1 MVINTNVQALQ
12 TANNLNTSSNALAKS
27 LSRLSSGSKI
37 IAPSDD
43 AAGLAV
49 SSRLESQ
56 LKRLDAAI
64 NNVVNAVSFTQTQD
78 GFLKTI
84 DKAFRRMS
92 ELAMFAQDSTK
103 SASDLT
109 LYSQEFTQLQDYV
122 SQSVKQTFNS
132 VKLFSATP
140 LAVTIDSTGTTFDM
154 APIDLGQSEYV
165 SSLSLA
171 APFSATTTQLTRNL
185 TNKTITM
192 DVSEEEYKK
201 VAVGGS
207 FTLGNLTTG
216 ASKAALNTAKANL
229 VTKRG
234 ELDARTAE
242 KTTAYKNVADSSL
255 AKAYFD
261 AIDTEAQKLALKTAA
276 DAAAPSIDSQVSA
289 NTLANAYFVAKAAE
303 AGKST
308 STTPTLAD
316 TQALTATAL
325 TNANANADSKALVL
339 AKNYYDAKAAEAGK
353 STSTTPTLA
362 ATEALTAT
370 ALSNANADTKAAAL
384 IVKQT
389 SKTDAQAV
397 YDLAVTATSNALTA
411 TTGGSAGSNK
421 AIAAAAITAKGTAD
435 SNFAAAT
442 VAVSTAEDGVSSAQS
457 AYDRASLTDIS
468 GLNGTYDITGL
479 SKGSG
484 VYQVTLDIS
493 GAPKALAFA
502 GDITNFGIH
511 ANPNSSTAVNLKSG
525 LDITSVPRAQASLT
539 RIRNSIDKLAQDRAS
554 LGAVQSRLN
563 FTNEQLTVT
572 KENLSA
578 AISRIA
584 DVDVAEEATSYARY
598 QILVQ
603 SGTSMLAQAN
613 KMPQSALQLL
623 QG

>member
-109 LYSQEFTQLQDYV
+109 LYSQEFVQLQDYV
-122 SQSVKQTFNS
+122 SQSVQQTFNS

-140 LAVTIDSTGTTFDM
+140 LAVTIDSSGTTFDM
-154 APIDLGQSEYV
+154 APIDLGKSEYT
-165 SSLSLA
+165 SSLNIAKSLTNTGIKNIA
-171 APFSATTTQLTRNL
+171 RIVTTGVIQLTVDETEYNKMKKDGSLTISGLTTASVGGTNTDISSLNGTFDITSATRAGSTSSYIIELAGSSSGTTAIGAATPSPSG
-185 TNKTITM
+185 
-192 DVSEEEYKK
+192 V
-201 VAVGGS
+201 VP
-207 FTLGNLTTG
+207 TTG
-216 ASKAALNTAKANL
+216 A
-229 VTKRG
+229 
-234 ELDARTAE
+234 LDV
-242 KTTAYKNVADSSL
+242 TTA
-255 AKAYFD
+255 
-261 AIDTEAQKLALKTAA
+261 T
-276 DAAAPSIDSQVSA
+276 
-289 NTLANAYFVAKAAE
+289 
-303 AGKST
+303 G
-308 STTPTLAD
+308 
-316 TQALTATAL
+316 
-325 TNANANADSKALVL
+325 
-339 AKNYYDAKAAEAGK
+339 
-353 STSTTPTLA
+353 LA
-362 ATEALTAT
+362 A
-370 ALSNANADTKAAAL
+370 
-384 IVKQT
+384 
-389 SKTDAQAV
+389 KT
-397 YDLAVTATSNALTA
+397 
-411 TTGGSAGSNK
+411 
-421 AIAAAAITAKGTAD
+421 
-435 SNFAAAT
+435 
-442 VAVSTAEDGVSSAQS
+442 
-457 AYDRASLTDIS
+457 
-468 GLNGTYDITGL
+468 
-479 SKGSG
+479 
-484 VYQVTLDIS
+484 
-493 GAPKALAFA
+493 
-502 GDITNFGIH
+502 
-511 ANPNSSTAVNLKSG
+511 G

-539 RIRNSIDKLAQDRAS
+539 RLRNSIDKLAQDRAS

>member
-109 LYSQEFTQLQDYV
+109 LYSQEFVQLQDYV
-122 SQSVKQTFNS
+122 SQSVQQTFNS
-132 VKLFSATP
+132 VKLFSPTA
-140 LAVTIDSTGTTFDM
+140 LAVTIDSSGTTFDM
-154 APIDLGQSEYV
+154 APIDLGKSEYT
-165 SSLSLA
+165 SSLNIA
-171 APFSATTTQLTRNL
+171 ATVNPLDITRDANGVISVIL
-185 TNKTITM
+185 SSDQM
-192 DVSEEEYKK
+192 
-201 VAVGGS
+201 
-207 FTLGNLTTG
+207 
-216 ASKAALNTAKANL
+216 SKAAAGGSLTLAGLATETLNGTFDINSVDTATRTVKLQSSTKSALTSMVDTSMTAATAAPAVGATATNIEAITRAADGTIKLKVAANL
-229 VTKRG
+229 GTGITNPLKS
-234 ELDARTAE
+234 
-242 KTTAYKNVADSSL
+242 YKAGDSISL
-255 AKAYFD
+255 ANFVNTSTDEMAKVNGVWKIA
-261 AIDTEAQKLALKTAA
+261 
-276 DAAAPSIDSQVSA
+276 SIDS
-289 NTLANAYFVAKAAE
+289 N
-303 AGKST
+303 G
-308 STTPTLAD
+308 
-316 TQALTATAL
+316 
-325 TNANANADSKALVL
+325 
-339 AKNYYDAKAAEAGK
+339 
-353 STSTTPTLA
+353 
-362 ATEALTAT
+362 
-370 ALSNANADTKAAAL
+370 
-384 IVKQT
+384 
-389 SKTDAQAV
+389 
-397 YDLAVTATSNALTA
+397 
-411 TTGGSAGSNK
+411 
-421 AIAAAAITAKGTAD
+421 
-435 SNFAAAT
+435 
-442 VAVSTAEDGVSSAQS
+442 
-457 AYDRASLTDIS
+457 DI
-468 GLNGTYDITGL
+468 LLD
-479 SKGSG
+479 SKGSSSVASTWLG
-484 VYQVTLDIS
+484 TNGTVNAS
-493 GAPKALAFA
+493 FASEFGAAK
-502 GDITNFGIH
+502 T
-511 ANPNSSTAVNLKSG
+511 G

>member
-12 TANNLNTSSNALAKS
+12 TANNLNKSSNALAKS

-132 VKLFSATP
+132 VKLFSDTP
-140 LAVTIDSTGTTFDM
+140 LAVTIDSSGTTFDM
-154 APIDLGQSEYV
+154 APIDLGKSEYT
-165 SSLSLA
+165 SSLNIA
-171 APFSATTTQLTRNL
+171 ATVNPLDITRDSAGVISVKL
-185 TNKTITM
+185 NKDQI
-192 DVSEEEYKK
+192 SK
-201 VAVGGS
+201 VAAGGS
-207 FTLGNLTTG
+207 L
-216 ASKAALNTAKANL
+216 
-229 VTKRG
+229 
-234 ELDARTAE
+234 
-242 KTTAYKNVADSSL
+242 
-255 AKAYFD
+255 
-261 AIDTEAQKLALKTAA
+261 
-276 DAAAPSIDSQVSA
+276 
-289 NTLANAYFVAKAAE
+289 TLA
-303 AGKST
+303 G
-308 STTPTLAD
+308 
-316 TQALTATAL
+316 L
-325 TNANANADSKALVL
+325 TNATLNGTFDINSVNTTTNTVL
-339 AKNYYDAKAAEAGK
+339 LQSSTKDA
-353 STSTTPTLA
+353 
-362 ATEALTAT
+362 ALT
-370 ALSNANADTKAAAL
+370 SMVDT
-384 IVKQT
+384 
-389 SKTDAQAV
+389 
-397 YDLAVTATSNALTA
+397 
-411 TTGGSAGSNK
+411 
-421 AIAAAAITAKGTAD
+421 AITA
-435 SNFAAAT
+435 ST
-442 VAVSTAEDGVSSAQS
+442 VTPSSGGSVNSIEDIS
-457 AYDRASLTDIS
+457 RASDGTIKLKVPEFIGGGAAVANPLRSYKVGDSIS
-468 GLNGTYDITGL
+468 LAGFPSGNSMEAANGVWKIASIAPNGEISLD

-484 VYQVTLDIS
+484 
-493 GAPKALAFA
+493 
-502 GDITNFGIH
+502 
-511 ANPNSSTAVNLKSG
+511 STAAWVAGSPTSITVNASFASEFGAAKTG

>member
-109 LYSQEFTQLQDYV
+109 LYSQEFVQLQDYV
-122 SQSVKQTFNS
+122 SQSVQQTFNS
-132 VKLFSATP
+132 VKLFSDTP
-140 LAVTIDSTGTTFDM
+140 LAVTIDSSGTTFDM
-154 APIDLGQSEYV
+154 APIDLGKTEYT
-165 SSLSLA
+165 SSL
-171 APFSATTTQLTRNL
+171 N
-185 TNKTITM
+185 I
-192 DVSEEEYKK
+192 
-201 VAVGGS
+201 
-207 FTLGNLTTG
+207 
-216 ASKAALNTAKANL
+216 
-229 VTKRG
+229 
-234 ELDARTAE
+234 
-242 KTTAYKNVADSSL
+242 
-255 AKAYFD
+255 
-261 AIDTEAQKLALKTAA
+261 AQ
-276 DAAAPSIDSQVSA
+276 S
-289 NTLANAYFVAKAAE
+289 
-303 AGKST
+303 
-308 STTPTLAD
+308 
-316 TQALTATAL
+316 L
-325 TNANANADSKALVL
+325 TNANISNIARLSGGKIQLTVTDDEY
-339 AKNYYDAKAAEAGK
+339 AKMAKGG
-353 STSTTPTLA
+353 SLTLA
-362 ATEALTAT
+362 GLTTAT
-370 ALSNANADTKAAAL
+370 L
-384 IVKQT
+384 
-389 SKTDAQAV
+389 
-397 YDLAVTATSNALTA
+397 
-411 TTGGSAGSNK
+411 TGGS
-421 AIAAAAITAKGTAD
+421 
-435 SNFAAAT
+435 
-442 VAVSTAEDGVSSAQS
+442 SA
-457 AYDRASLTDIS
+457 TDIS
-468 GLNGTYDITGL
+468 SLNGTFDIQNAFKAGSLNIIELDGSAGGTTVLGTPTTFTTTSSATTPVVTTGVTSFVEGTTASAGVAITTGHLTGSLATGL
-479 SKGSG
+479 AAK
-484 VYQVTLDIS
+484 T
-493 GAPKALAFA
+493 
-502 GDITNFGIH
+502 
-511 ANPNSSTAVNLKSG
+511 G

>member
-154 APIDLGQSEYV
+154 APIDLGKTEYT
-165 SSLSLA
+165 SSL
-171 APFSATTTQLTRNL
+171 N
-185 TNKTITM
+185 I
-192 DVSEEEYKK
+192 
-201 VAVGGS
+201 
-207 FTLGNLTTG
+207 
-216 ASKAALNTAKANL
+216 
-229 VTKRG
+229 
-234 ELDARTAE
+234 
-242 KTTAYKNVADSSL
+242 
-255 AKAYFD
+255 
-261 AIDTEAQKLALKTAA
+261 AQ
-276 DAAAPSIDSQVSA
+276 S
-289 NTLANAYFVAKAAE
+289 
-303 AGKST
+303 
-308 STTPTLAD
+308 
-316 TQALTATAL
+316 L
-325 TNANANADSKALVL
+325 TNANISNIARLSGGKIQLTVTDAEY
-339 AKNYYDAKAAEAGK
+339 AKMAKGG
-353 STSTTPTLA
+353 SLTLA
-362 ATEALTAT
+362 GLTTAT
-370 ALSNANADTKAAAL
+370 L
-384 IVKQT
+384 
-389 SKTDAQAV
+389 
-397 YDLAVTATSNALTA
+397 
-411 TTGGSAGSNK
+411 TGGS
-421 AIAAAAITAKGTAD
+421 
-435 SNFAAAT
+435 
-442 VAVSTAEDGVSSAQS
+442 SA
-457 AYDRASLTDIS
+457 TDIS
-468 GLNGTYDITGL
+468 SLNGTFDIQNAFKAGSLNIIELDGSAGGTTVLGTPTTFTTTSSATPPVVTTGVTSFVEGTTASAGVAITTGHLTGSLATGL
-479 SKGSG
+479 AAK
-484 VYQVTLDIS
+484 T
-493 GAPKALAFA
+493 
-502 GDITNFGIH
+502 
-511 ANPNSSTAVNLKSG
+511 G

>member
-1 MVINTNVQALQ
+1 MVINSNIQAQQ
-12 TANNLNTSSNALAKS
+12 TANNLNVSSNNLAKS

-109 LYSQEFTQLQDYV
+109 LYSQEFTQLQEYV
-122 SQSVKQTFNS
+122 SQTVTQTFNS
-132 VKLFSATP
+132 VKLFGSDS
-140 LAVTIDSTGTTFDM
+140 LAVTIDAGGTSFDM
-154 APIDLGQSEYV
+154 PPINLGKIEYTT
-165 SSLSLA
+165 SLSNVSLL
-171 APFSATTTQLTRNL
+171 SSTTTRLTRDLTAKTLTMAVSKEEFDKLKAGGSMTLSNL
-185 TNKTITM
+185 TSGKSGTALTAANAA
-192 DVSEEEYKK
+192 K
-201 VAVGGS
+201 VAADG
-207 FTLGNLTTG
+207 T
-216 ASKAALNTAKANL
+216 KAAADTAVQGN
-229 VTKRG
+229 
-234 ELDARTAE
+234 
-242 KTTAYKNVADSSL
+242 NL

-261 AIDTEAQKLALKTAA
+261 AKDISTAKIAAEASAIAAKTAA
-276 DAAAPSIDSQVSA
+276 IDAKSLADAEKLVADAGTDAAKK
-289 NTLANAYFVAKAAE
+289 TAA
-303 AGKST
+303 AAAVT
-308 STTPTLAD
+308 A
-316 TQALTATAL
+316 AATAVSNA
-325 TNANANADSKALVL
+325 TAAVTAATAEKTAAAAAFTSVAAIANANTAAKELIDDKLAADTDATSKA
-339 AKNYYDAKAAEAGK
+339 
-353 STSTTPTLA
+353 
-362 ATEALTAT
+362 ATLTA
-370 ALSNANADTKAAAL
+370 
-384 IVKQT
+384 
-389 SKTDAQAV
+389 
-397 YDLAVTATSNALTA
+397 
-411 TTGGSAGSNK
+411 
-421 AIAAAAITAKGTAD
+421 
-435 SNFAAAT
+435 
-442 VAVSTAEDGVSSAQS
+442 AQS
-457 AYDRASLTDIS
+457 AFDADASSDLSI
-468 GLNGTYDITGL
+468 LNGTYDIKSTSEANGTYSIVLDL
-479 SKGSG
+479 SHSSSALSGSANIEDF
-484 VYQVTLDIS
+484 QMAS
-493 GAPKALAFA
+493 
-502 GDITNFGIH
+502 
-511 ANPNSSTAVNLKSG
+511 NPNSATPVSLKSG
-525 LDITSVPRAQASLT
+525 LDISSVPRAQAALA

-584 DVDVAEEATSYARY
+584 DVDVAEEATAYARY

>member
-1 MVINTNVQALQ
+1 MVINSNIQAQQ
-12 TANNLNTSSNALAKS
+12 TANNLNTSANALAKS

-122 SQSVKQTFNS
+122 RQTVTQTFNS
-132 VKLFSATP
+132 VKLFSADP
-140 LAVTIDSTGTTFDM
+140 LAVTIDSSGTTFDM
-154 APIDLGQSEYV
+154 APIDLSKTEYT
-165 SSLSLA
+165 SSLS
-171 APFSATTTQLTRNL
+171 
-185 TNKTITM
+185 
-192 DVSEEEYKK
+192 
-201 VAVGGS
+201 VAQ
-207 FTLGNLTTG
+207 T
-216 ASKAALNTAKANL
+216 
-229 VTKRG
+229 
-234 ELDARTAE
+234 
-242 KTTAYKNVADSSL
+242 
-255 AKAYFD
+255 
-261 AIDTEAQKLALKTAA
+261 
-276 DAAAPSIDSQVSA
+276 
-289 NTLANAYFVAKAAE
+289 
-303 AGKST
+303 
-308 STTPTLAD
+308 
-316 TQALTATAL
+316 L
-325 TNANANADSKALVL
+325 TNADIQNIARDNT
-339 AKNYYDAKAAEAGK
+339 GK
-353 STSTTPTLA
+353 IQLTL
-362 ATEALTAT
+362 TEAEYNKMAIGGSITLSGLTTAT
-370 ALSNANADTKAAAL
+370 VS
-384 IVKQT
+384 
-389 SKTDAQAV
+389 
-397 YDLAVTATSNALTA
+397 
-411 TTGGSAGSNK
+411 GGSS
-421 AIAAAAITAKGTAD
+421 AI
-435 SNFAAAT
+435 
-442 VAVSTAEDGVSSAQS
+442 
-457 AYDRASLTDIS
+457 DIS
-468 GLNGTYDITGL
+468 TLNGTFDVTNRIETTATGGAAVYVVEL
-479 SKGSG
+479 DGS
-484 VYQVTLDIS
+484 S
-493 GAPKALAFA
+493 GGTSAIGALTTTTAGSAAVPGTGILTGSTTGIASALAA
-502 GDITNFGIH
+502 
-511 ANPNSSTAVNLKSG
+511 KSG
-525 LDITSVPRAQASLT
+525 LDITSVPRAQAALS

-584 DVDVAEEATSYARY
+584 DVDVAEEATAYARY

>member
-154 APIDLGQSEYV
+154 APIDLGKTEYT
-165 SSLSLA
+165 SSL
-171 APFSATTTQLTRNL
+171 N
-185 TNKTITM
+185 I
-192 DVSEEEYKK
+192 
-201 VAVGGS
+201 
-207 FTLGNLTTG
+207 
-216 ASKAALNTAKANL
+216 
-229 VTKRG
+229 
-234 ELDARTAE
+234 
-242 KTTAYKNVADSSL
+242 
-255 AKAYFD
+255 
-261 AIDTEAQKLALKTAA
+261 AQ
-276 DAAAPSIDSQVSA
+276 S
-289 NTLANAYFVAKAAE
+289 
-303 AGKST
+303 
-308 STTPTLAD
+308 
-316 TQALTATAL
+316 L
-325 TNANANADSKALVL
+325 TNANISNIARLSGGKIQLTVTDAEY
-339 AKNYYDAKAAEAGK
+339 AKMAKGG
-353 STSTTPTLA
+353 SLTLA
-362 ATEALTAT
+362 GLTTAT
-370 ALSNANADTKAAAL
+370 L
-384 IVKQT
+384 
-389 SKTDAQAV
+389 
-397 YDLAVTATSNALTA
+397 
-411 TTGGSAGSNK
+411 TGGS
-421 AIAAAAITAKGTAD
+421 
-435 SNFAAAT
+435 
-442 VAVSTAEDGVSSAQS
+442 SA
-457 AYDRASLTDIS
+457 TDIS
-468 GLNGTYDITGL
+468 SLNGTFDIQYAFKAGSLNIIELDGSAGGTTVLGTPSTFTTTSSGTPSVVTTGVTSFVEGTTASAGVAITTGHLTGSLATGL
-479 SKGSG
+479 AAK
-484 VYQVTLDIS
+484 T
-493 GAPKALAFA
+493 
-502 GDITNFGIH
+502 
-511 ANPNSSTAVNLKSG
+511 G

>member
-132 VKLFSATP
+132 VKLFSPTP
-140 LAVTIDSTGTTFDM
+140 LAVTIDSSGTTFDM
-154 APIDLGQSEYV
+154 APIDLGKSQYT
-165 SSLSLA
+165 SSL
-171 APFSATTTQLTRNL
+171 N
-185 TNKTITM
+185 M
-192 DVSEEEYKK
+192 
-201 VAVGGS
+201 
-207 FTLGNLTTG
+207 
-216 ASKAALNTAKANL
+216 AST
-229 VTKRG
+229 
-234 ELDARTAE
+234 
-242 KTTAYKNVADSSL
+242 
-255 AKAYFD
+255 
-261 AIDTEAQKLALKTAA
+261 
-276 DAAAPSIDSQVSA
+276 
-289 NTLANAYFVAKAAE
+289 
-303 AGKST
+303 
-308 STTPTLAD
+308 
-316 TQALTATAL
+316 L
-325 TNANANADSKALVL
+325 TNANISNIARLSGGKIQLTVSDAEYAKMKKDGSLTLGGLSSATLTGATSASDISSLNGTFDIQNAFQVGSLNIIELDGS
-339 AKNYYDAKAAEAGK
+339 AAGTSAIGVPA
-353 STSTTPTLA
+353 SWTSTVGTVG
-362 ATEALTAT
+362 
-370 ALSNANADTKAAAL
+370 S
-384 IVKQT
+384 
-389 SKTDAQAV
+389 
-397 YDLAVTATSNALTA
+397 TATSYVEGAVLTA
-411 TTGGSAGSNK
+411 GV
-421 AIAAAAITAKGTAD
+421 
-435 SNFAAAT
+435 AAT
-442 VAVSTAEDGVSSAQS
+442 GTTLTG
-457 AYDRASLTDIS
+457 SLA
-468 GLNGTYDITGL
+468 TGL
-479 SKGSG
+479 AAK
-484 VYQVTLDIS
+484 T
-493 GAPKALAFA
+493 
-502 GDITNFGIH
+502 
-511 ANPNSSTAVNLKSG
+511 G

>member
-109 LYSQEFTQLQDYV
+109 LYSQEFVQLQDYV
-122 SQSVKQTFNS
+122 SQSVQQTFNS

-140 LAVTIDSTGTTFDM
+140 LAVTIDSSGTTFDM
-154 APIDLGQSEYV
+154 APIDLGKSEYT
-165 SSLSLA
+165 SSLNIAKSLTNTGIKNIA
-171 APFSATTTQLTRNL
+171 RIVTTGVIQLTVDETEYNKIKKDGSLTISGLTTASVGGTNTDISSLNGTFDITSATRAGSTSSYIIELAGSSSGTTAIGAATPSPSG
-185 TNKTITM
+185 
-192 DVSEEEYKK
+192 V
-201 VAVGGS
+201 VP
-207 FTLGNLTTG
+207 TTG
-216 ASKAALNTAKANL
+216 A
-229 VTKRG
+229 
-234 ELDARTAE
+234 LDV
-242 KTTAYKNVADSSL
+242 TTA
-255 AKAYFD
+255 
-261 AIDTEAQKLALKTAA
+261 T
-276 DAAAPSIDSQVSA
+276 
-289 NTLANAYFVAKAAE
+289 
-303 AGKST
+303 G
-308 STTPTLAD
+308 
-316 TQALTATAL
+316 
-325 TNANANADSKALVL
+325 
-339 AKNYYDAKAAEAGK
+339 
-353 STSTTPTLA
+353 LA
-362 ATEALTAT
+362 A
-370 ALSNANADTKAAAL
+370 
-384 IVKQT
+384 
-389 SKTDAQAV
+389 KT
-397 YDLAVTATSNALTA
+397 
-411 TTGGSAGSNK
+411 
-421 AIAAAAITAKGTAD
+421 
-435 SNFAAAT
+435 
-442 VAVSTAEDGVSSAQS
+442 
-457 AYDRASLTDIS
+457 
-468 GLNGTYDITGL
+468 
-479 SKGSG
+479 
-484 VYQVTLDIS
+484 
-493 GAPKALAFA
+493 
-502 GDITNFGIH
+502 
-511 ANPNSSTAVNLKSG
+511 G

>member
-109 LYSQEFTQLQDYV
+109 LYSQEFVQLQDYV

-132 VKLFSATP
+132 VKLFSETP
-140 LAVTIDSTGTTFDM
+140 LAVTIDSSGTTFDM
-154 APIDLGQSEYV
+154 APIDLGKSEYV
-165 SSLSLA
+165 SSLSQSA
-171 APFSATTTQLTRNL
+171 AFSATTTQLTLNL

-201 VAVGGS
+201 IAVGGS

-216 ASKAALNTAKANL
+216 ASKVDLNAKKATLVTKTAEKATADTAVAGNTLAKTYFDALNTRDAKL
-229 VTKRG
+229 VLR
-234 ELDARTAE
+234 
-242 KTTAYKNVADSSL
+242 
-255 AKAYFD
+255 
-261 AIDTEAQKLALKTAA
+261 
-276 DAAAPSIDSQVSA
+276 DAAIATV
-289 NTLANAYFVAKAAE
+289 NTKVASNPDATAYFVAASSAKAALLSAASGE
-303 AGKST
+303 TKS
-308 STTPTLAD
+308 LI
-316 TQALTATAL
+316 
-325 TNANANADSKALVL
+325 L
-339 AKNYYDAKAAEAGK
+339 AKNYFDAAAGDKEA
-353 STSTTPTLA
+353 
-362 ATEALTAT
+362 ALTAAAADSGTTTYTNAAAYT
-370 ALSNANADTKAAAL
+370 ATATAYTDATTAVANANTAVNPSIATPTSSAAKL
-384 IVKQT
+384 IVDA
-389 SKTDAQAV
+389 KTDA
-397 YDLAVTATSNALTA
+397 DTAVTTA
-411 TTGGSAGSNK
+411 TTAVT
-421 AIAAAAITAKGTAD
+421 TAQT
-435 SNFAAAT
+435 
-442 VAVSTAEDGVSSAQS
+442 
-457 AYDRASLTDIS
+457 AYDTASRTDIS
-468 GLNGTYDITGL
+468 GLNGTYDITAT
-479 SKGSG
+479 SKVGG
-484 VYQVTLDIS
+484 VYKVVLDIKDS
-493 GAPKALAFA
+493 PKALAISA
-502 GDITNFGIH
+502 DITSFGID
-511 ANPNSSTAVNLKSG
+511 ANPNSATAVNLKSG

>member
-109 LYSQEFTQLQDYV
+109 LYSQEFVQLQDYV
-122 SQSVKQTFNS
+122 SQSVQQTFNS

-140 LAVTIDSTGTTFDM
+140 LAVTIDSSGTTFDM
-154 APIDLGQSEYV
+154 APIDLGKSEYT
-165 SSLSLA
+165 SSLNIAKSLTNTGLTNIA
-171 APFSATTTQLTRNL
+171 RIGTKIQLTVDADEYAKMKKGGSLTISGLTTAIPTGTTVVDISSLNGTFDITNAFKAGTGYIVELDGTAGGNTDLGVATTWT
-185 TNKTITM
+185 
-192 DVSEEEYKK
+192 S
-201 VAVGGS
+201 
-207 FTLGNLTTG
+207 TLGT
-216 ASKAALNTAKANL
+216 
-229 VTKRG
+229 
-234 ELDARTAE
+234 
-242 KTTAYKNVADSSL
+242 
-255 AKAYFD
+255 
-261 AIDTEAQKLALKTAA
+261 
-276 DAAAPSIDSQVSA
+276 SA
-289 NTLANAYFVAKAAE
+289 
-303 AGKST
+303 
-308 STTPTLAD
+308 
-316 TQALTATAL
+316 
-325 TNANANADSKALVL
+325 
-339 AKNYYDAKAAEAGK
+339 
-353 STSTTPTLA
+353 
-362 ATEALTAT
+362 
-370 ALSNANADTKAAAL
+370 
-384 IVKQT
+384 
-389 SKTDAQAV
+389 
-397 YDLAVTATSNALTA
+397 AVTATTTYVEGAVLTA
-411 TTGGSAGSNK
+411 NSTVTTGFNP
-421 AIAAAAITAKGTAD
+421 
-435 SNFAAAT
+435 AT
-442 VAVSTAEDGVSSAQS
+442 N
-457 AYDRASLTDIS
+457 TDI
-468 GLNGTYDITGL
+468 T
-479 SKGSG
+479 SKMAAK
-484 VYQVTLDIS
+484 T
-493 GAPKALAFA
+493 
-502 GDITNFGIH
+502 
-511 ANPNSSTAVNLKSG
+511 G

>member
-109 LYSQEFTQLQDYV
+109 LYSQEFVQLQDYV
-122 SQSVKQTFNS
+122 SQSVQQTFNS

-140 LAVTIDSTGTTFDM
+140 LAVTIDSSGTTFDM
-154 APIDLGQSEYV
+154 APIDLGKSEYT
-165 SSLSLA
+165 SSLNIAKSLGSSTGITNTDVSNIARLEGGTIQMTVSA
-171 APFSATTTQLTRNL
+171 AEYAKLKKDGSLTLSGLTTGTLTGASSATDISSLNGTFDIKNAFKVTNASDTSYIVELDGSAGGKTALGVPTKWTSTLGSNTAVVATSTFVEGAVLTT
-185 TNKTITM
+185 
-192 DVSEEEYKK
+192 S
-201 VAVGGS
+201 VAPPAYAAGPPATGG
-207 FTLGNLTTG
+207 GNLTGALATG
-216 ASKAALNTAKANL
+216 LTAK
-229 VTKRG
+229 T
-234 ELDARTAE
+234 
-242 KTTAYKNVADSSL
+242 
-255 AKAYFD
+255 
-261 AIDTEAQKLALKTAA
+261 
-276 DAAAPSIDSQVSA
+276 
-289 NTLANAYFVAKAAE
+289 
-303 AGKST
+303 
-308 STTPTLAD
+308 
-316 TQALTATAL
+316 
-325 TNANANADSKALVL
+325 
-339 AKNYYDAKAAEAGK
+339 
-353 STSTTPTLA
+353 
-362 ATEALTAT
+362 
-370 ALSNANADTKAAAL
+370 
-384 IVKQT
+384 
-389 SKTDAQAV
+389 
-397 YDLAVTATSNALTA
+397 
-411 TTGGSAGSNK
+411 
-421 AIAAAAITAKGTAD
+421 
-435 SNFAAAT
+435 
-442 VAVSTAEDGVSSAQS
+442 
-457 AYDRASLTDIS
+457 
-468 GLNGTYDITGL
+468 
-479 SKGSG
+479 
-484 VYQVTLDIS
+484 
-493 GAPKALAFA
+493 
-502 GDITNFGIH
+502 
-511 ANPNSSTAVNLKSG
+511 G